1 MLLYQVVWNYS
12 VIIINSL
19 SVQFQ
24 DKLTHNQTVLERN
37 MIKNFKGVQIIVYLM
52 TLY

>member
-12 VIIINSL
+12 IIIINSF

-24 DKLTHNQTVLERN
+24 DKLTRNQTVLERN
-37 MIKNFKGVQIIVYLM
+37 MIKKIKGVQIMEYIM